1 MSAVETT
8 FAPEVVVEF
17 IMTAVTIVYAFA
29 DDIGDYKVM
38 QDAHSSVKTDKSVI
52 INVADGHGSQYGHF
66 VAKAVVGVTGA
77 EEKTP
82 EEDIAIRQG
91 FADKTLQAAVWN
103 SDVSGLTGGATFTQ
117 VCVNTTT
124 GDLSGYYVGD
134 SPVVVFDFDTP
145 SESVSI
151 PDNVDGVELTTE
163 VHNMTNYEE
172 YLRLRKLGAR
182 ATYVHTRGAVEFD
195 AKTRELINVPSIVD
209 RRNVDLSYTNTK
221 CCTVC
226 CGCKV
231 SDCEEN
237 CTHEK
242 QCKLSVCENGCNHKY
257 VVGKIFPSDVRNS
270 KDLGV
275 AFPNGL
281 SLNLSR
287 ALGDNAYKPYGVIDT
302 PSVFS
307 LAAVSG
313 KTRVIVVSSDGCG
326 DMLHYYATPGV
337 HENDMWKII
346 KENFGNPDATARAL
360 VAASKVATD
369 KFFGASGQQDN
380 IAVAV
385 IYVTYP

>member
-1 MSAVETT
+1 MSSVETT
-8 FAPEVVVEF
+8 VVLELTAEL
-17 IMTAVTIVYAFA
+17 IMTAITIMYAFA

-66 VAKAVVGVTGA
+66 VAKAVVCATGA

-82 EEDIAIRQG
+82 EEDIAIRQE
-91 FADKTLQAAVWN
+91 FADKTLRAAAWR
-103 SDVSGLTGGATFTQ
+103 SDVSGLTGGATFSQ
-117 VCVNTTT
+117 VRVDTTT
-124 GDLSGYYVGD
+124 GDVSGYYLGD

-145 SESVSI
+145 SDSVSI

-163 VHNMTNYEE
+163 VHNVTNYEE

-182 ATYVHTRGAVEFD
+182 VTYVHTRGDVEFD
-195 AKTRELINVPSIVD
+195 EETRELINVPPIVD

-231 SDCEEN
+231 SVCEEN
-237 CTHEK
+237 CEK
-242 QCKLSVCENGCNHKY
+242 DCNHKY
-257 VVGKIFPSDVRNS
+257 GVGKIFPSDVRNS
-270 KDLGV
+270 KDLNV
-275 AFPNGL
+275 AFLNGCN
-281 SLNLSR
+281 LNLSR
-287 ALGDNAYKPYGVIDT
+287 ALGDNIYKPYGVIDT

-307 LAAVSG
+307 LVAAPK

-326 DMLHYYATPGV
+326 DMLHHCATPGV
-337 HENDMWKII
+337 HENHIWNII

-369 KFFGASGQQDN
+369 KFFGATGQQDN
-380 IAVAV
+380 ITVAV